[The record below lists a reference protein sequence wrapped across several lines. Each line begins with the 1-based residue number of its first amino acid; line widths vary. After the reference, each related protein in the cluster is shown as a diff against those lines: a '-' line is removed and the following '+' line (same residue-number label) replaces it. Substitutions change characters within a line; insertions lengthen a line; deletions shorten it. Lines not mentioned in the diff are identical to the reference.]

1 MRSWSLSQPLQESTG
16 FFGMRLLQV
25 LILWMAS
32 GPGHPS
38 SYVAALGVAAPE
50 ISQHTQQVVEGGD
63 LSIWLLPG
71 EGLVEGLGGGG

>member
-1 MRSWSLSQPLQESTG
+1 
-16 FFGMRLLQV
+16 
-25 LILWMAS
+25 MAS